1 MKQTQNFATFV
12 TQFIKMLKTKIAI
25 TSLASFSPLGNT
37 PRMVWANYLSPK
49 TFISTKDFN
58 GKNQLVATIPAI
70 IRKEIE
76 ALRKEDSKY
85 KALDETVLMAIL
97 TSRKAIDNAGWQ
109 QGDDFGI
116 NIGSSRGA
124 TQLFEKYH
132 SEFIAT
138 GKTSTLTSPTT
149 TLGNISSWVAH
160 DLKSKGPEISH
171 SITCSTA
178 LHAVLN
184 AVAWLQS
191 GMATKFLVGGS
202 EAPLTAFTLAQMRAL
217 KIYATLRQTQYN
229 TTIIEKPNT
238 INCQSKP
245 VEDLLSYPCRAFDL
259 SKTKNTMVLGEG
271 AAMACLELGE
281 KENALGYITG
291 IGYATDELEHN
302 ISISD
307 DAICFQKSMEMALQ
321 NVSLD
326 EVDAIVMHAPG
337 TIKGDTSEYKAIE
350 QLFKDKLPM
359 LTTNKWKIGH
369 TFGASGILSL
379 ELALM
384 MMQHNTF
391 VGIPYVSETNPRNN
405 IRNVLINAV
414 GFGGNAVSI
423 LVSAR

>member
-1 MKQTQNFATFV
+1 MK
-12 TQFIKMLKTKIAI
+12 IKIAI
-25 TSLASFSPLGNT
+25 TSLASLSPLGNT
-37 PRMVWANYLSPK
+37 PKEIWANYLSPK
-49 TFISTKDFN
+49 SVITSKDFN
-58 GKNQLVATIPAI
+58 GKSQFVATIPAE
-70 IRKEIE
+70 IRNGID
-76 ALRKEDSKY
+76 ALRKEEVKY
-85 KALDETVLMAIL
+85 KALDETVLMAIV
-97 TSRKAIDNAGWQ
+97 TSRKAIQDAGWH

-132 SEFIAT
+132 SEFMTT
-138 GKTSTLTSPTT
+138 GKTPTLTSPTT
-149 TLGNISSWVAH
+149 TLGNIASWVAH

-217 KIYATLRQTQYN
+217 KIYANEPQ
-229 TTIIEKPNT
+229 E
-238 INCQSKP
+238 
-245 VEDLLSYPCRAFDL
+245 YPCRAFDL
-259 SKTKNTMVLGEG
+259 EKTKNTMVLGEG

-281 KENALGYITG
+281 KQNALGYITG

-307 DAICFQKSMEMALQ
+307 DAICFQKSMAMALQ
-321 NVSLD
+321 NIPSD
-326 EVDAIVMHAPG
+326 EVDVIVMHAPG
-337 TIKGDTSEYKAIE
+337 TIKGDTSEYKAI
-350 QLFKDKLPM
+350 QQVFGHKLPR

-369 TFGASGILSL
+369 TFGASGILSM
-379 ELALM
+379 EMALM
-384 MMQHNTF
+384 MIQHNAF
-391 VGIPYVSETNPRNN
+391 VGIPYVTNPFRVLNPDRV
-405 IRNVLINAV
+405 IKNVLINAV
-414 GFGGNAVSI
+414 GFGGNAVSV

>member
-1 MKQTQNFATFV
+1 LKIRYICVICVSNFAKNLAHFAKNFATFAV
-12 TQFIKMLKTKIAI
+12 KSSITLKTKIAI

-37 PRMVWANYLSPK
+37 PEGIWNNYLSPK
-49 TFISTKDFN
+49 TLITTKDFN
-58 GKNQLVATIPAI
+58 GKGQFVATIPAE
-70 IRKEIE
+70 IRKEIDG
-76 ALRKEDSKY
+76 LRKEDSKY

-97 TSRKAIDNAGWQ
+97 TSRKAIENAGWQ

-191 GMATKFLVGGS
+191 GMTTKFLVGGS
-202 EAPLTAFTLAQMRAL
+202 EAPLTAFTLAQMHAL
-217 KIYATLRQTQYN
+217 KIYAKQQQ
-229 TTIIEKPNT
+229 EF
-238 INCQSKP
+238 
-245 VEDLLSYPCRAFDL
+245 PCRAFDL
-259 SKTKNTMVLGEG
+259 TKSKNTMVLGEG

-281 KENALGYITG
+281 KENAMGYITG

-302 ISISD
+302 ISISNE
-307 DAICFQKSMEMALQ
+307 AICFQKSMAMALK
-321 NVSLD
+321 NTPLD

>member
-1 MKQTQNFATFV
+1 
-12 TQFIKMLKTKIAI
+12 
-25 TSLASFSPLGNT
+25 
-37 PRMVWANYLSPK
+37 
-49 TFISTKDFN
+49 
-58 GKNQLVATIPAI
+58 
-70 IRKEIE
+70 
-76 ALRKEDSKY
+76 
-85 KALDETVLMAIL
+85 MAIL
-97 TSRKAIDNAGWQ
+97 TSRKAIENAGWHK
-109 QGDDFGI
+109 GDDFGI

-138 GKTSTLTSPTT
+138 GKTATLTSPTT

-202 EAPLTAFTLAQMRAL
+202 EAPLTAFTLAQMHAL
-217 KIYATLRQTQYN
+217 KIYAKQQQ
-229 TTIIEKPNT
+229 EF
-238 INCQSKP
+238 
-245 VEDLLSYPCRAFDL
+245 PCRAFDL
-259 SKTKNTMVLGEG
+259 TKSKNTMVLGEG
-271 AAMACLELGE
+271 AALACLELGE

-302 ISISD
+302 ISISNE
-307 DAICFQKSMEMALQ
+307 AICFQKSMAMALK
-321 NVSLD
+321 NMPLD

>member
-1 MKQTQNFATFV
+1 M
-12 TQFIKMLKTKIAI
+12 KTKIAI

-37 PRMVWANYLSPK
+37 PEGIWNNYLSPK
-49 TFISTKDFN
+49 TLITTKDFN
-58 GKNQLVATIPAI
+58 GKGQFVATIPAE
-70 IRKEIE
+70 IRKEIDG
-76 ALRKEDSKY
+76 LRKEDSKY

-97 TSRKAIDNAGWQ
+97 TSRKAIENAGWQ

-202 EAPLTAFTLAQMRAL
+202 EAPLTAFTLAQMHAL
-217 KIYATLRQTQYN
+217 KIYAKQQQ
-229 TTIIEKPNT
+229 EF
-238 INCQSKP
+238 
-245 VEDLLSYPCRAFDL
+245 PCRAFDL
-259 SKTKNTMVLGEG
+259 TKSKNTMVLGEG
-271 AAMACLELGE
+271 AALACLELGE
-281 KENALGYITG
+281 KEIALGYITG

-302 ISISD
+302 ISISNE
-307 DAICFQKSMEMALQ
+307 AICFQKSMAMALK
-321 NVSLD
+321 NMPLD

>member
-1 MKQTQNFATFV
+1 M
-12 TQFIKMLKTKIAI
+12 KTKIAI

-37 PRMVWANYLSPK
+37 PEGIWNNYLSPK
-49 TFISTKDFN
+49 TLITTKDFN
-58 GKNQLVATIPAI
+58 GKGQFVATIPAE
-70 IRKEIE
+70 IRKEIDG
-76 ALRKEDSKY
+76 LRKEDSKY

-97 TSRKAIDNAGWQ
+97 TSRKAIENAGWHK
-109 QGDDFGI
+109 GDDFGI

-138 GKTSTLTSPTT
+138 GKTATLTSPTT

-202 EAPLTAFTLAQMRAL
+202 EAPLTAFTLAQMHAL
-217 KIYATLRQTQYN
+217 KIYAKQHQ
-229 TTIIEKPNT
+229 EF
-238 INCQSKP
+238 
-245 VEDLLSYPCRAFDL
+245 PCRAFDL
-259 SKTKNTMVLGEG
+259 TKSKNTMVLGEG
-271 AAMACLELGE
+271 AALACLELGE

-302 ISISD
+302 ISISNE
-307 DAICFQKSMEMALQ
+307 AICFQKSMAMALK
-321 NVSLD
+321 NMPLD

>member
-1 MKQTQNFATFV
+1 M
-12 TQFIKMLKTKIAI
+12 KTKIAI

-37 PRMVWANYLSPK
+37 PEGIWNNYLSPK
-49 TFISTKDFN
+49 TLITTKDFN
-58 GKNQLVATIPAI
+58 GKGQFVATIPAEI
-70 IRKEIE
+70 IKEIDG
-76 ALRKEDSKY
+76 LRKEDSKY

-97 TSRKAIDNAGWQ
+97 TSRKAIENAGWHK
-109 QGDDFGI
+109 GDDFGI

-138 GKTSTLTSPTT
+138 GKTATLTSPTT

-202 EAPLTAFTLAQMRAL
+202 EAPLTAFTLAQMHAL
-217 KIYATLRQTQYN
+217 KIYAKQQQ
-229 TTIIEKPNT
+229 EF
-238 INCQSKP
+238 
-245 VEDLLSYPCRAFDL
+245 PCRAFDL
-259 SKTKNTMVLGEG
+259 TKSKNTMVLGEG
-271 AAMACLELGE
+271 AALACLELGE
-281 KENALGYITG
+281 KEIALGYITG

-302 ISISD
+302 ISISNE
-307 DAICFQKSMEMALQ
+307 AICFQKSMAMALK
-321 NVSLD
+321 NMPLD

-337 TIKGDTSEYKAIE
+337 TIKGDTSEYKAIQ
-350 QLFKDKLPM
+350 QLFSNNLPM

-384 MMQHNTF
+384 MIQHNTF
-391 VGIPYVSETNPRNN
+391 VGIPYVSETNPRKN